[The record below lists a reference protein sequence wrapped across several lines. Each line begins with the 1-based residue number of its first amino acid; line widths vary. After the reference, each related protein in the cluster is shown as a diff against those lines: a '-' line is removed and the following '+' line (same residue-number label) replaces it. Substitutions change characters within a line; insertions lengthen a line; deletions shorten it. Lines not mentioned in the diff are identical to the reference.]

1 MKSQIIKDYKKTIN
15 QEQIYIYMYEKNHQ
29 KTKSSIEIERI
40 SNKNT
45 RKNSFLSS
53 KGKDLP

>member
-1 MKSQIIKDYKKTIN
+1 MKSRIINDYMKTIN

-40 SNKNT
+40 SNKHT
-45 RKNSFLSS
+45 RKKN
-53 KGKDLP
+53 